1 MMSDRDEMARDLFGS
16 GWWDLPDAARVA
28 AVDFADEMLGLT
40 VSEFVYD
47 AAGAAFEAAD
57 RMVPIW
63 DHERLALLTD
73 VRACRAIEDALHEFG
88 SLDGMTGSEFSFA
101 TLAGSGWC
109 LVLVDVF
116 ARMLDTLTA
125 GPDGFAVFGLDDDAA
140 EVAAALLSD
149 WSGTLGELVEA
160 APRLAVDGVE
170 VGR

>member
-1 MMSDRDEMARDLFGS
+1 
-16 GWWDLPDAARVA
+16 
-28 AVDFADEMLGLT
+28 
-40 VSEFVYD
+40 
-47 AAGAAFEAAD
+47 
-57 RMVPIW
+57 
-63 DHERLALLTD
+63 
-73 VRACRAIEDALHEFG
+73 
-88 SLDGMTGSEFSFA
+88 
-101 TLAGSGWC
+101 